1 MAAGRRAGAARILA
15 TAVEGARGKGAGVRL
30 RRGGSLLMWWSWRRV
45 LVAMDRHCCS
55 QDEREREGE
64 ERESGGREYN

>member
-1 MAAGRRAGAARILA
+1 MAAGRRAGLARILA
-15 TAVEGARGKGAGVRL
+15 TAVAGGEGAGVQL
-30 RRGGSLLMWWSWRRV
+30 RRGGSLLMRWSWRRV
-45 LVAMDRHCCS
+45 LVAIDRHCCP